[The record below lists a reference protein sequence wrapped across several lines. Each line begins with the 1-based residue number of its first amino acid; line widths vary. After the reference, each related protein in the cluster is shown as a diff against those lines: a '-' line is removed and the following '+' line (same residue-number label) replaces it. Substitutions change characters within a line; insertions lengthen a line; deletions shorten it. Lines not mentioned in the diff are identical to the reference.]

1 MSLKIKKWISGLP
14 DYTPGRS
21 IEEIKNKYGLKKV
34 YKLASNENL
43 YGLPDGLTEK
53 ICEEVRNIYYY
64 PDADC
69 SQIREKIGEKYG
81 IPIEKIIIG
90 SGSDQVIEM
99 ICDSF
104 IGLGDNAV
112 IADPTFPIYEKA
124 ILKCG
129 GITKKVPLVDYR
141 HDVKGLLAAV
151 DAQTKIMFLT
161 NPHNPA
167 GTNITEEEFK
177 YVLDKLPDDILLVM
191 DEAYYEYAMPDER
204 IDTTEY
210 IAGRD
215 NLMVLRTFSKIF
227 CLAGLRI
234 GYGIGSDV
242 AIGAMNKVRLPFN
255 VSSIA
260 QKAAIYSLQHQGFAD
275 DIRENVHKQ
284 KQIYYDVLEKNG
296 IGFIKSYAN
305 FILIRVGDD
314 SGQIT
319 EELLKEG
326 FIVRPGE
333 NLGFPGHIRV
343 TISTDEV
350 SAKFLEIFIRVYKN
364 CNK

>member
-1 MSLKIKKWISGLP
+1 
-14 DYTPGRS
+14 
-21 IEEIKNKYGLKKV
+21 
-34 YKLASNENL
+34 
-43 YGLPDGLTEK
+43 
-53 ICEEVRNIYYY
+53 
-64 PDADC
+64 
-69 SQIREKIGEKYG
+69 
-81 IPIEKIIIG
+81 
-90 SGSDQVIEM
+90 
-99 ICDSF
+99 
-104 IGLGDNAV
+104 
-112 IADPTFPIYEKA
+112 
-124 ILKCG
+124 
-129 GITKKVPLVDYR
+129 
-141 HDVKGLLAAV
+141 
-151 DAQTKIMFLT
+151 
-161 NPHNPA
+161 
-167 GTNITEEEFK
+167 
-177 YVLDKLPDDILLVM
+177 M

-234 GYGIGSDV
+234 GYGIGSAV

-260 QKAAIYSLQHQGFAD
+260 QKAAIYSLQHQDFAD